1 MVRCAPSH
9 DNHCIT
15 ILVCGYD
22 GLLVNGRQ
30 LFFFFFFDLWER
42 EKQIFSGK
50 KNHEN
55 MEEIMNDTTK
65 SDRVNEQ
72 DCYKEKELLAESF

>member
-1 MVRCAPSH
+1 
-9 DNHCIT
+9 
-15 ILVCGYD
+15 
-22 GLLVNGRQ
+22 
-30 LFFFFFFDLWER
+30 
-42 EKQIFSGK
+42 
-50 KNHEN
+50 